1 MGKRVTIN
9 DLAVGGEGVGR
20 LEDGRAVFVVGSAVG
35 DELLIDLTEEKKRY
49 ARGRIVEVLS
59 PGENRRDP
67 PCPNVVK
74 GCGGC
79 DWQHLN
85 QDAQIDAKLSIVAQ
99 SLERLGSI
107 SPPDIGYVSGP
118 EEKNYRTT
126 MRVGVVDGHAALRA
140 ARSNESNPTR
150 RMCCSAP
157 YDRRYSGQRLFTRPR
172 CDHPSDRTGDRL
184 VMGEPVADGFS
195 LPDDVRVVGRN
206 EARKGA
212 EAFVFEEAAGIEWRI
227 SAQSFFQSSPE
238 GAESLIGLTAEW
250 LSVQDVGEQV
260 MVDLYA
266 GVGLFSGTVGDWFEK
281 VTAVESSKS
290 ATRDAQHNLGS
301 HVSIHQ
307 LEVEKWTPELADV
320 VIADPPRSGLRASGV
335 EVIRLTEAPHV
346 VLISCDAGALGR
358 DARLLTAAGYELD
371 QIDVLDMFPQTSH
384 VEVVLMDTSS
394 LKLKMVWRPHSGR
407 QSIMN

>member
-67 PCPNVVK
+67 PCPNGVK

-126 MRVGVVDGHAALRA
+126 MRVGVVDGHAALRK
-140 ARSNESNPTR
+140 ARSNELIQLEECVVAHPMIEDILAYGFFPT
-150 RMCCSAP
+150 A
-157 YDRRYSGQRLFTRPR
+157 
-172 CDHPSDRTGDRL
+172 SDVTIRVGSRTGDRL

-384 VEVVLMDTSS
+384 VEVV
-394 LKLKMVWRPHSGR
+394 SGWIR
-407 QSIMN
+407 QA

>member
-126 MRVGVVDGHAALRA
+126 MRVGVVDGHAALRK
-140 ARSNESNPTR
+140 ARSNELIQLEECVVAHPMIEDILANGFFPT
-150 RMCCSAP
+150 A
-157 YDRRYSGQRLFTRPR
+157 
-172 CDHPSDRTGDRL
+172 SDVTIRVGSRTGDRL

-384 VEVVLMDTSS
+384 VEVV
-394 LKLKMVWRPHSGR
+394 SGWIR
-407 QSIMN
+407 QA

>member
-126 MRVGVVDGHAALRA
+126 MRVGVVDGHAALRK
-140 ARSNESNPTR
+140 ARSNELIQLEE
-150 RMCCSAP
+150 CVVA
-157 YDRRYSGQRLFTRPR
+157 
-172 CDHPSDRTGDRL
+172 HPMIEDILANGFFHTASDVTIRVGSRTGDRL

-358 DARLLTAAGYELD
+358 DARLLSAAGYELD

-384 VEVVLMDTSS
+384 VEVV
-394 LKLKMVWRPHSGR
+394 SGWIR
-407 QSIMN
+407 QA